1 MLQLTKLG
9 DPNAT
14 AEVLEL
20 IPSNPAL
27 RLADVYT
34 EAAFPGSRAALD
46 VGVCSPDAS
55 GAGDDCCEAMW
66 RRKRETYAEYL
77 EELAAQGI
85 RYEPMVFSCFGRIHH
100 NCAVTL
106 ERLAQQAARR
116 QGVASHRG
124 ILRRTLKSLGVA
136 LVRRAVAMAKARLH
150 LYFCGS
156 RSCNCSS
163 GGRATSTREV
173 GLARRM
179 ATLGRAQ

>member
-1 MLQLTKLG
+1 MG
-9 DPNAT
+9 
-14 AEVLEL
+14 
-20 IPSNPAL
+20 I
-27 RLADVYT
+27 
-34 EAAFPGSRAALD
+34 
-46 VGVCSPDAS
+46 CSPDAS

-85 RYEPMVFSCFGRIHH
+85 RYEPMVFSCFGRVHH

-136 LVRRAVAMAKARLH
+136 LVRRAAAMAKARQHFPLRDQE
-150 LYFCGS
+150 LLLLS
-156 RSCNCSS
+156 RGTGNRDE
-163 GGRATSTREV
+163 GGGEAGEANGNSREGAV
-173 GLARRM
+173 A
-179 ATLGRAQ
+179 

>member
-1 MLQLTKLG
+1 MKNGPFSKNPRTA
-9 DPNAT
+9 PAT
-14 AEVLEL
+14 
-20 IPSNPAL
+20 
-27 RLADVYT
+27 R
-34 EAAFPGSRAALD
+34 RRR
-46 VGVCSPDAS
+46 VCSPDAS

-85 RYEPMVFSCFGRIHH
+85 RYEPMVFSCFGRVHH

-136 LVRRAVAMAKARLH
+136 LVRRAVAMAKACQHPLRAQALQLH
-150 LYFCGS
+150 WRRGRGW
-156 RSCNCSS
+156 RSWRGKRQHS
-163 GGRATSTREV
+163 GGRSSLSEALSRSWRERCLPRPLRTP
-173 GLARRM
+173 GPKE
-179 ATLGRAQ
+179 